1 MPAAV
6 AVPAAIAAIGAAG
19 TIGTGLAQSS
29 SAKKQA
35 NAIQSQIDNY
45 QRQTLTN
52 PYENI
57 QVSTLGTDRQR
68 EDLAR
73 AMTTYANLAAMGG
86 GQTLASLAPAM
97 LAQQNQQD
105 QQITAN
111 LDQQEAQRQQLI
123 AQGYSQVQNQKE
135 VRERDDML
143 GLGNALNVANQNRAN
158 GINTITQG
166 FAGLAQAGIGG
177 LFNKSGTSAG
187 SQNGSGYQTN
197 AYQNTNNVWGITTPQ
212 LNVGSTLNTTW
223 NTPFLNPST
232 QFGGLTLPAHLFA

>member
-6 AVPAAIAAIGAAG
+6 SVPAAISLGVGAAG
-19 TIGTGLAQSS
+19 TIGTGLAQSF

-35 NAIQSQIDNY
+35 NAIQAQINNY

-123 AQGYSQVQNQKE
+123 AQGYTQVQNLQE
-135 VRERDDML
+135 QRERDDLL

-166 FAGLAQAGIGG
+166 FTGLAKAGIGG

-187 SQNGSGYQTN
+187 TSTGTKGGEEIAGYYPNIMLGGWQ
-197 AYQNTNNVWGITTPQ
+197 
-212 LNVGSTLNTTW
+212 
-223 NTPFLNPST
+223 PF
-232 QFGGLTLPAHLFA
+232 QFG